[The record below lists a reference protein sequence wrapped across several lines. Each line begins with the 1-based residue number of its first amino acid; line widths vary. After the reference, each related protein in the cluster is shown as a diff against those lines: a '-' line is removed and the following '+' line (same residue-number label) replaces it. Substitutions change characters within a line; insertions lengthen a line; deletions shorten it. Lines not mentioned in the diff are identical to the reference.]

1 MRKRAGACGGA
12 GVAGERHGAR
22 WGRTLLAL
30 TAGLLLT
37 VPLLWAAS
45 IRSWVPKEVE
55 GWRILPMLPREARL
69 PLPSD
74 LRMCTNSAQ
83 CEPPRV
89 CFLDPRYLFPFCQ
102 GSDCVTDAQCPRGNA
117 CRSVPVEGQGVAL
130 RRCAPWG
137 ERTEGES
144 CARLVWANQRGL
156 ACGAELVC
164 VGEGW
169 CGRRC
174 EPGWPGSCP
183 AGFFCAR
190 GDPEGATCLPT
201 CEGRT
206 CPEGQRCVRHEGGVS
221 ACAVVHGGDCQQRPC
236 EDGEVCDVLTRVE
249 RPGEVWMQCAR
260 PCDRDED
267 DRCEPGYACHEGRCR
282 AFCYPDEPVSCHD
295 PDDFCLET
303 SDEGYGLCMRSLGE
317 RRADA
322 EAEPEGG

>member
-1 MRKRAGACGGA
+1 MERHRGGELPGASSPSGIIRGMERDVTREQAEARGGA

-45 IRSWVPKEVE
+45 IRSWAPKEVE

-117 CRSVPVEGQGVAL
+117 CRSVPMEGQGVAL

-183 AGFFCAR
+183 AGFFCGR

-260 PCDRDED
+260 PSPWAAR
-267 DRCEPGYACHEGRCR
+267 RTPRSRGPASVMRRGRYPMHAAPRGRPLR
-282 AFCYPDEPVSCHD
+282 AS
-295 PDDFCLET
+295 
-303 SDEGYGLCMRSLGE
+303 
-317 RRADA
+317 AA
-322 EAEPEGG
+322 